1 MKILIGISGGVDS
14 TYAAFRLKEQGHTVE
29 GAVLIMHEYTDLR
42 AARAA
47 AESVGIPLAVID
59 ARERFE
65 KCVIPNFI
73 DEYTSARTPNP
84 CIVCNSD
91 VKFRLLCDYA
101 TANGFDAIAT
111 GHYANIIKVK
121 NDSGERYALKRA
133 DDGRKDQT
141 YMLWRLPQDIL
152 RMLMLPLGDMTKD
165 QLRAEARAHG
175 LSSADAPDS
184 QEICFIPD
192 GDYVGYIEQ
201 RTGASAAGDFV
212 DEEGRVLGKHDGI
225 INYTVGQRKGL
236 GISLGTRAFVKN
248 IDPLTNRVTVSL
260 EPPTAETVSVSGMV
274 FSGMEEPHE
283 GEKRHLSV
291 KLRYQA
297 QPVFCTAEFLGGGRA
312 HLVLS
317 TPAKS
322 LTPGQSAVLYDG
334 DVLVAGGFIDGE

>member
-1 MKILIGISGGVDS
+1 MKILIGMSGGVDS

-29 GAVLIMHEYTDLR
+29 GAVLIMHEYTDVK

-47 AESVGIPLAVID
+47 AESVGIPLSVID
-59 ARERFE
+59 ARDAF
-65 KCVIPNFI
+65 KNCVIPNFI
-73 DEYTSARTPNP
+73 EEYTNARTPNP

-91 VKFRLLCDYA
+91 VKFRLLCDFA
-101 TANGFDAIAT
+101 RENGFDAIAT

-121 NDSGERYALKRA
+121 NGLDERYALKRA

-141 YMLWRLPQDIL
+141 YMLWRLSQDIL
-152 RMLMLPLGDMTKD
+152 AMLILPLGDMTKD
-165 QLRAEARAHG
+165 QLRAEARGHR

-201 RTGASAAGDFV
+201 HTGASAPGDFL
-212 DEEGRVLGKHDGI
+212 DDEGRVIGKHSGI

-236 GISLGTRAFVKN
+236 GIALGARAFVKKIEPVSN
-248 IDPLTNRVTVSL
+248 SVTVSL
-260 EPPTAETVSVSGMV
+260 DPPTTNTVSVSAMV
-274 FSGMEEPHE
+274 FSGISEPNA
-283 GEKRHLSV
+283 GDKMNLSV

-297 QPVFCTAEFLGGGRA
+297 PPIDCTAEFLGNGRA
-312 HLVLS
+312 KLLLS
-317 TPAKS
+317 TPARS

-334 DVLVAGGFIDGE
+334 DILVGGGFIDGE